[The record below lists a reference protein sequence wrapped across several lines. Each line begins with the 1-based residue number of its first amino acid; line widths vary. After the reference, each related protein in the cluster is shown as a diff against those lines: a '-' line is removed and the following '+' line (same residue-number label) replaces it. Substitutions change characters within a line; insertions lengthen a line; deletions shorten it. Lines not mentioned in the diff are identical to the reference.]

1 MDRFGKHL
9 VKEGEDHWWN
19 EVEIVEGEKVS
30 KENAQLPGLTNW
42 FFQENLPEKMN
53 TARKTFDKI
62 GQKKYIRMLSLLKL
76 TCLMIPKWRCQA
88 FVL

>member
-42 FFQENLPEKMN
+42 FFQEN
-53 TARKTFDKI
+53 
-62 GQKKYIRMLSLLKL
+62 
-76 TCLMIPKWRCQA
+76 
-88 FVL
+88 